1 MSRIYISQETDPYFN
16 VAVEYQLFSEAE
28 EDVCLFLWQNESAVI
43 IGRNQNAFA
52 ECNLDYMRN
61 AGIYPVR
68 RFSGGGAVFQDMGNV
83 NFTFITKE
91 QFADSDAFLS
101 IIQQAMASIGVN
113 FTFSGRN
120 DLLCQGKKFSGHA
133 YFTDNEN
140 YLYHGTIM
148 VDVDL
153 NKLTEALSP
162 SILKLQSKGIA
173 SVRSR
178 VINLSQVDSRITPDT
193 VKTAMVAAFEH
204 TYSVNSSISYINRST
219 LHPENWALIQNKEWI
234 YGESPAF
241 SICEE
246 KRLPFGNVTLSID
259 AENGRILRLKVHTD
273 SLLALNFTQFECE
286 RVGTLFEI
294 DELFDS
300 IEKYVSPTESI
311 ICYNKNERDEGKDI
325 ENKC

>member
-16 VAVEYQLFSEAE
+16 VALEYQLFSEAE
-28 EDVCLFLWQNESAVI
+28 EEVCLFLWQNEPAVI
-43 IGRNQNAFA
+43 FGRNQNAFA
-52 ECNLDYMRN
+52 ECNLSYMRT

-83 NFTFITKE
+83 NFTFITKD
-91 QFADSDAFLS
+91 QCADTDVFMSV
-101 IIQQAMASIGVN
+101 IQQAMASIGVN

-133 YFTDNEN
+133 YFTDGEH

-153 NKLTEALSP
+153 DKLTEALSP

-178 VINLSQVDSRITPDT
+178 VINLSQVNSRITPDT
-193 VKTAMVAAFEH
+193 VKAAMVAAFEH
-204 TYSVNSSISYINRST
+204 VYNVNSSVWHINRST
-219 LHPENWALIQNKEWI
+219 MEPRNWELLQNKKWI
-234 YGESPAF
+234 YGEAPAF
-241 SICEE
+241 SISEG
-246 KRLPFGNVTLSID
+246 KKLFFGNVTLSAD
-259 AENGRILRLKVHTD
+259 TENGRILRLKVHTD
-273 SLLALNFTQFECE
+273 SLLALDFTQFECE
-286 RVGTLFEI
+286 RAGSLFEL

-300 IEKYVSPTESI
+300 IEKYVSLTEPI
-311 ICYNKNERDEGKDI
+311 ICYNEKVRDEGKDI
-325 ENKC
+325 ENNC